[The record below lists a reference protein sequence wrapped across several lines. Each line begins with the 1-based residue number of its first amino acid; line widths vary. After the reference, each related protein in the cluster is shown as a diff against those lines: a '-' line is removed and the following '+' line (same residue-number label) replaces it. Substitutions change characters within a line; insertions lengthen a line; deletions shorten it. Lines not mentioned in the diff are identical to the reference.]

1 MTEKSKP
8 AEEILCSTCK
18 AAFFP
23 SAKNPAKPKYC
34 PFCGSVLPSSEESEV
49 SSDID
54 ETRTGPTFIANMAP
68 APSDI
73 LFEVGSY
80 QILKKIGQGGMGEVY
95 LAYDNQCGRLLA
107 LKRIRTDRKTNEKLY
122 SRFLKEARLTSQLTH
137 PSIIPIYTICS
148 QGDEIYYTMPYV
160 EGKTLKDILVE
171 ARALEKRGEK
181 ADEIGG
187 SVPALTRVF
196 LQVCQAI
203 AYAHS
208 QGVLHRD
215 IKGSNVI
222 IGKFG
227 EVLLLDWGLAL
238 SMQSAAQRSLPPP
251 DKLPERVAG
260 TLPYLAPERILG
272 ASANVKTEV
281 YALGVLL
288 YNILTL
294 RHPFTRTTLEE
305 TQQNLS
311 KEELQNPSE
320 IAPHR
325 NISPH
330 LEKICKW
337 CLAYDPRER
346 LSSVNELVH
355 DLQLFLEGRSEWFEE
370 ARLNIHHEDDW
381 QFQENVLI
389 AEHTA
394 ITSGPEET
402 DWVSLMISARS
413 FPGNIRIDTEVKLGN
428 NGHGVGILINVP
440 EEDERK
446 HLNDGYCLWIGSESS
461 RATKLLR
468 STVEVMTA
476 PETFLT
482 PHRTHH
488 LRLESVDSSVYV
500 YLDGILQFSYVSHLP
515 LSGTHIG
522 VLARDADFVLEDL
535 VVFSGSE
542 SIQLSCLAVPDAF
555 LAHQDYDKALT
566 EYRRIAYTFPGRPEG
581 QEALLR
587 AGVTLLEQAK
597 QQGDLA
603 ARQAFCNDAL
613 EEFDKLLETSA
624 APLCNLGKALVYEFQ
639 KETEEEIKCYH
650 MAFRRYPKHPALSV
664 LKERILYRI
673 HECAKHDRHSTYDL
687 AYIISRYF
695 PKATRQSPTQKLFA
709 HLERHWEPL
718 PFVEDDPYVKHVA
731 RAHQHLFSLLVS
743 FWLAK
748 PYFTFEVLQNV
759 LTSKV
764 LYTGVALNGLYLLLE
779 MDALDELKDAA
790 ELISARENEKERFV
804 LLRGYEPLLIC
815 CLAHEEGLK
824 NAVAGFEK
832 FLSSDPGYQGVRA
845 LCYLVHYGL
854 DRGEIS
860 LAQRLL
866 ERVNDKFLHEE
877 ELKRLG
883 ELRLKV
889 ALWSKDFNLAKELFD
904 ALPLEEVAAPT
915 TPAHFLYGC
924 YLAATEGPDIAEAH
938 FSGILSSPFPK
949 TFSLG
954 TLYLSGSIYEGHRW
968 FRQAFLWEKRELYRS
983 LSLYYHCIDDKDK
996 SLEYQ
1001 ELAQRWISR

>member
-1 MTEKSKP
+1 MENLDIHRVKELFLAASDLPPNERAGFLDAQADLDVPHREWVEGQLFQLENGRARLAPRGIRP
-8 AEEILCSTCK
+8 ARPEEF
-18 AAFFP
+18 AE
-23 SAKNPAKPKYC
+23 
-34 PFCGSVLPSSEESEV
+34 VDEER
-49 SSDID
+49 D
-54 ETRTGPTFIANMAP
+54 EIERYK
-68 APSDI
+68 
-73 LFEVGSY
+73 LLE
-80 QILKKIGQGGMGEVY
+80 LIGEGG
-95 LAYDNQCGRLLA
+95 CGRVWMADQLEPVRRRVAIKVIKLGMDSKQVIARFEAERQALA
-107 LKRIRTDRKTNEKLY
+107 MMDHPHIARIFDGGLTGAGRPFFAMELVRGLPITEYCDQN
-122 SRFLKEARLTSQLTH
+122 RLG
-137 PSIIPIYTICS
+137 IR
-148 QGDEIYYTMPYV
+148 E
-160 EGKTLKDILVE
+160 
-171 ARALEKRGEK
+171 RLELMAK
-181 ADEIGG
+181 
-187 SVPALTRVF
+187 
-196 LQVCQAI
+196 VCQAVQH
-203 AYAHS
+203 AHLK
-208 QGVLHRD
+208 GVIHRD
-215 IKGSNVI
+215 LKPSNVLI
-222 IGKFG
+222 TLQDGEAVPKVIDFGIAKATTVELTQRTLFTEFHQLIGT
-227 EVLLLDWGLAL
+227 
-238 SMQSAAQRSLPPP
+238 
-251 DKLPERVAG
+251 PE
-260 TLPYLAPERILG
+260 YMAPEQASWG
-272 ASANVKTEV
+272 AMDIDTRADV

-311 KEELQNPSE
+311 KEDLQNPSE

-779 MDALDELKDAA
+779 MDSLNELKDAA

-877 ELKRLG
+877 ELKRIG

-889 ALWSKDFNLAKELFD
+889 ALWSKDFNLAKELFE